1 MAEMKT
7 DPSFQFKKPII
18 PCTSNIS
25 FRPIDLLCNQRFGDM
40 CFNLSPK
47 TCMKGIVTWGYAYNI
62 LQQWTTNVNHHQKWW
77 YFASVDPILATR
89 FAAWWCTQA
98 EACASEHKKL
108 QASRIEPLTPPI
120 LTICRPKHLKLAC
133 RSFASVSTC
142 LSRRP
147 GNWPHEFLSLVG
159 SDQNWK
165 MNRLNHRILFGDM
178 SRIGWTI
185 HLSMWYLYSSPWN
198 RKRSSD
204 HGLSIPTSQCFQ
216 NL

>member
-62 LQQWTTNVNHHQKWW
+62 LQPKTTNVNHHHLPIKMSDSDREKGDILHRWIQVWQLICCLVMYSSRSMRKWTQKIASIKNLTFNPSH
-77 YFASVDPILATR
+77 FAIAAQNTWSLRVDLSLPWAHALVEEFRWSAEPNLHPFRGPILFRQKTR
-89 FAAWWCTQA
+89 Q
-98 EACASEHKKL
+98 
-108 QASRIEPLTPPI
+108 
-120 LTICRPKHLKLAC
+120 LA
-133 RSFASVSTC
+133 
-142 LSRRP
+142 
-147 GNWPHEFLSLVG
+147 HEFLSLVG

-165 MNRLNHRILFGDM
+165 MVTLW
-178 SRIGWTI
+178 IGWTI
-185 HLSMWYLYSSPWN
+185 GFCLGICLE
-198 RKRSSD
+198 
-204 HGLSIPTSQCFQ
+204 
-216 NL
+216 